1 MKKSTAIQLLEE
13 EIDILRSRVKQLERA
28 NKDLFRVNDRQ
39 RAELARYRRQE
50 NDLNRVNI

>member
-1 MKKSTAIQLLEE
+1 VKKSTAIQLLEE